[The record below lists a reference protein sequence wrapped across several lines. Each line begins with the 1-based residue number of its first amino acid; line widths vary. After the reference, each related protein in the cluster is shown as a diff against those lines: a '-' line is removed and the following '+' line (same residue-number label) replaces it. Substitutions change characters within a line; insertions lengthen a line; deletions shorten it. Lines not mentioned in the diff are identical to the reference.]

1 MYCPHGDITA
11 AGDDAVGDEDC
22 EGDCSTATVAAA
34 PTSSISPTARAP
46 PSKDPL
52 ARGKAGS
59 LGKWGRLMTSGGA
72 EEGDLGAGGADS
84 GRGPADWPSVAAA
97 GW

>member
-1 MYCPHGDITA
+1 
-11 AGDDAVGDEDC
+11 V
-22 EGDCSTATVAAA
+22 
-34 PTSSISPTARAP
+34 
-46 PSKDPL
+46 
-52 ARGKAGS
+52 RGKAGS

-72 EEGDLGAGGADS
+72 EGGALGAGGADS